1 MNCHDLCKSSCF
13 ILYHSIIIQF
23 EEEKGNMTVIKT
35 ESSKEKVTKK
45 KDSSFVK
52 TESSMAKQEKKTKSK
67 TKTFEQR
74 LMECTEFKTKFGH
87 CKINTN
93 GKDSN
98 KGLGIWVQEMRR
110 NFKLQMTT
118 GKPRSRISEEHIQQL
133 NNIGFHWGFT
143 PKAGLPQSD
152 EAWNAALEKVTQ
164 YHKDFNTFDI
174 EVREEDNKDGGGA
187 QLLYLAEWACDQ
199 RDQKKRRDSK
209 MKSNMN
215 KTRVDL
221 LTKIKFN
228 WGGQRKFSTKK

>member
-1 MNCHDLCKSSCF
+1 
-13 ILYHSIIIQF
+13 
-23 EEEKGNMTVIKT
+23 MTIIKT

-45 KDSSFVK
+45 KNSSFVK
-52 TESSMAKQEKKTKSK
+52 TESSTAKQEKKLK
-67 TKTFEQR
+67 TKTNMNDSTTATTKKSRTKLSFGEQ

-87 CKINTN
+87 CKIKTN
-93 GKDSN
+93 GTDSN

-174 EVREEDNKDGGGA
+174 EVKEEDNKNGGGA
-187 QLLYLAEWACDQ
+187 QLLYLAEWVCDQ